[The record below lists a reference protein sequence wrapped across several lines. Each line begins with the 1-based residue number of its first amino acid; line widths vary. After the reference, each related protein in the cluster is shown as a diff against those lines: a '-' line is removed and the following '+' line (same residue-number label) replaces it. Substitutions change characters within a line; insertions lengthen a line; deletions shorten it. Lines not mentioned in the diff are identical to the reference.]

1 MLQRVLADFDLPV
14 TRCSMESSP
23 PFLKGREHDF
33 PICASRSLVPS
44 KQHCLTPG
52 AAGSIVTRQSLSIPI
67 WLESSPVLSRVL
79 TYISS
84 FFCNLQHFLSCS
96 ESYLGS
102 STCFVIILC

>member
-1 MLQRVLADFDLPV
+1 
-14 TRCSMESSP
+14 MESSP
-23 PFLKGREHDF
+23 QFLKGRVHDF
-33 PICASRSLVPS
+33 PICASQSLVPS

-52 AAGSIVTRQSLSIPI
+52 ATGSVVTCLSLSIPF

-79 TYISS
+79 TYLSS
-84 FFCNLQHFLSCS
+84 VFYNLQYFLSRS